1 MAEID
6 FEKIGLKV
14 GLEIHQQLD
23 THKKL
28 FCKCRP
34 VESDE
39 YTEKF
44 SRSLR
49 TAKSELGELDP
60 AALFEKAKSKKINY
74 YANSQSS
81 CLVEKDDEPPHELD
95 HDAKKISL
103 LISSMLESKIFSEIH
118 VMRKTV
124 IDGSNT
130 SGFQRTMLVS
140 QGGSLNV
147 NGKNIGVQAVC
158 LEEDAAKLLS
168 NEQNE
173 TNYSLDRL
181 GVPLVEIALEPVS
194 TKPSEVK
201 EIALTLGRNLRVI
214 GRDMETLG
222 WKSEDEYTER
232 AKRGIGSVRQ
242 DVNISVSGG
251 GGVVEVKGVQQL
263 DQLEKIIGYEAKRQ
277 HGLIQIG
284 EKLKK
289 LSITITE
296 EDVFDISQVLKECE
310 SKIIQKALKSKAKIK
325 AIRLRNFSGIFGFE
339 PYPGIRL
346 GKEIG
351 QLVRFFGIG
360 GVFHSDELPNYGIN
374 DSDVDKIRKHLEL
387 TNQDGFLIIA
397 GEDPKL
403 DYAIDSII
411 KRIQDATSGV
421 PAETRAATQEG
432 ETVFLRPRPGASRMY
447 PETDIPSISIM
458 PEEVKL
464 ARDKADATPT
474 WDQAIAEIQ
483 KKYNL
488 NNQQAEQIFDS
499 EYAEE
504 FVKICKIKK
513 SEAALQFAPTTV
525 ASILTSSITNWKR
538 EGFDTRRLKRK
549 FTRCPCHMNDVVI
562 IEFFKL
568 FASAQISK
576 EVLGWLLEYVVSG
589 KMPEGMTEE
598 MTRLMITLEATIFP
612 PTLKELEYLMSAKP
626 EVATVEEFMEQH
638 EGGLRRR
645 YDGKKYLR
653 KHLEDYD
660 LFHYYKATGKPIDVD
675 KQEELYNILDKVAEN
690 NKELVE
696 KGHLQTLM
704 GLSKQA
710 AGTYPARRIADYWK
724 KKFEE
729 RKNAG
734 SGI

>member
-140 QGGSLNV
+140 QGGNLKV
-147 NGKNIGVQAVC
+147 NGKNVGVQAVC
-158 LEEDAAKLLS
+158 LEEDAAKLLKD
-168 NEQNE
+168 EQNE
-173 TNYSLDRL
+173 RNYSLDRL
-181 GVPLVEIALEPVS
+181 GIPLVEIALEPVS

-201 EIALTLGRNLRVI
+201 EIALTLGRLLRATRMV
-214 GRDMETLG
+214 
-222 WKSEDEYTER
+222 
-232 AKRGIGSVRQ
+232 KRGIGSIRQ
-242 DVNISVSGG
+242 DVNISVMNS
-251 GGVVEVKGVQQL
+251 GVVEVKGVQQL

-277 HGLIQIG
+277 HGLILIA

-289 LSITITE
+289 LSITITK
-296 EDVFDISQVLKECE
+296 EDVFDITEVFKDCE
-310 SKIIQKALKSKAKIK
+310 SKIIQNALKSKAKIK
-325 AIRLRNFSGIFGFE
+325 AIRIRNFSGMFSFE
-339 PYPGIRL
+339 PYSGIRL

-351 QLVRFFGIG
+351 HLVRFFGIG

-374 DSDVDKIRKHLEL
+374 DSDVDRVKKHLEL
-387 TNQDGFLIIA
+387 ADGDGFLIIA
-397 GEDPKL
+397 GEDSKL

-411 KRIQDATSGV
+411 KRIQDAANGV
-421 PAETRAATQEG
+421 PAETRAVTQEG

-447 PETDIPSISIM
+447 PETDIPSISVI

-464 ARDKADATPT
+464 ARDTADATKS
-474 WDQAIAEIQ
+474 WDESIAEIQ
-483 KKYNL
+483 QKYSL
-488 NNQQAEQIFDS
+488 NSQLSEQIFDS
-499 EYAEE
+499 VYMELFE
-504 FVKICKIKK
+504 KICENKK
-513 SEAALQFAPTTV
+513 NSPNFV
-525 ASILTSSITNWKR
+525 ASILCSSITNLERK
-538 EGFDTRRLKRK
+538 GFDCTLLK
-549 FTRCPCHMNDVVI
+549 PEHI
-562 IEFFKL
+562 IESF
-568 FASAQISK
+568 
-576 EVLGWLLEYVVSG
+576 ELLASG
-589 KMPEGMTEE
+589 KIPKES
-598 MTRLMITLEATIFP
+598 LEIIFENIMSGKSENVAIAMQN
-612 PTLKELEYLMSAKP
+612 TDVSSMNEDELN
-626 EVATVEEFMEQH
+626 
-638 EGGLRRR
+638 G
-645 YDGKKYLR
+645 
-653 KHLEDYD
+653 
-660 LFHYYKATGKPIDVD
+660 
-675 KQEELYNILDKVAEN
+675 ILDEIIQN
-690 NKELVE
+690 NTELVKKLGE
-696 KGHLQTLM
+696 NAVTTLM
-704 GLSKQA
+704 GIAMKQVR
-710 AGTYPARRIADYWK
+710 GKVSGQTVNVLLRK
-724 KKFEE
+724 KISEL
-729 RKNAG
+729 
-734 SGI
+734 